1 MLSLTDTISTNL
13 GEIFISSAEQLGLH
27 RSRFETKTLYQ
38 RACSQALIK
47 KSIGDYRLIQDSNGA
62 PLLEHNPEQHISIS
76 HSQNLFVL
84 YVSSVCHVGVD
95 IELYNR
101 NLDSGKTYFLNSFE
115 LSVSWSEKD
124 LYLIWCVKE
133 VYYKMNRGK
142 VKMVYDKI
150 SIHHISRNTVI
161 AFCEDTIIKFYYK
174 WIGDA
179 CIVYS

>member
-13 GEIFISSAEQLGLH
+13 GEIYISSAEQLGLH

-47 KSIGDYRLIQDSNGA
+47 KYIGDYRLIHDSNGA
-62 PLLEHNPEQHISIS
+62 PLLEHNPEKHISIS

-84 YVSSVCHVGVD
+84 YVSSVCHVGLD
-95 IELYNR
+95 IEIYNR
-101 NLDSGKTYFLNSFE
+101 NLNPGKSYFLNSAEFP
-115 LSVSWSEKD
+115 VSWSEKD
-124 LYLIWCVKE
+124 LYIIWCVKE

-142 VKMVYDKI
+142 IKKVYDKI
-150 SIHHISRNTVI
+150 SVHHISRNTIEAV
-161 AFCEDTIIKFYYK
+161 CENTIIKFYYK